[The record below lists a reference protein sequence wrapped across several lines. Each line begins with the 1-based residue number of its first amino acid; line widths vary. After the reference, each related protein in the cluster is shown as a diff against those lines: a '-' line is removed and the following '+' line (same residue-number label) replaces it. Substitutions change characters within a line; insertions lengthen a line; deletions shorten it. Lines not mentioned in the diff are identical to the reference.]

1 VSEKFGKGKDEE
13 CEIVIPATV
22 RVKNL
27 EIQSGTAIDYIRVL
41 VGKEWKGCGNRA
53 GGSTTTPV
61 NLSGDDY
68 FLGFEGSSADIVD
81 SLTPLTAT
89 TAK

>member
-1 VSEKFGKGKDEE
+1 MSEKFGKGKDEE

-27 EIQSGTAIDYIRVL
+27 EIHSGTFIDYIRVL

-53 GGSTTTPV
+53 GGHASPV
-61 NLSGDDY
+61 NLRGDDY